1 MAERWKQTGTDIVYE
16 LAGSFLAAIGLYN
29 FSLAARLPLV
39 GFSGIG
45 FLINYFTRIPLGW
58 AIILLNIPVALLCFR
73 VLGRGFYFR
82 SMRCML
88 ISSLMLDYLAPLL
101 PVYQGDRLL
110 AALSTSVL
118 CGLGYAII
126 YLRNDSTGGM
136 DFIIMSVKTWRPD
149 FPLGKITFAFDVI
162 VLLAESIVL
171 RDVDGMIYGLMVSYL
186 SSVVVDKTIFG
197 FNSGKMV
204 LIVTEQGDVIC
215 RMIGDICRRGSTILP
230 GFGGYMKANKQVILS
245 VCSSKQMAVLQRA
258 VKEIDP
264 AAFTIVLEA
273 HEIQGNGFQ
282 KLQFG
287 DGTASGI
294 RPGGESGPAGKRGR
308 TPGRN

>member
-1 MAERWKQTGTDIVYE
+1 MSDRWKKTGTDIVYE
-16 LAGSFLAAIGLYN
+16 LAGSFLTAIGLCN
-29 FSLAARLPLV
+29 FSIAARLPLV

-45 FLINYFTRIPLGW
+45 FLINYFTGIPLGW

-73 VLGRGFYFR
+73 VLGRGFYLR

-88 ISSLMLDYLAPLL
+88 ISSLMLDYLAPLF
-101 PVYQGDRLL
+101 PVYHGDRLL

-162 VLLAESIVL
+162 VLLTESIVL
-171 RDVDGMIYGLMVSYL
+171 RDTDGMIYGLIVSYL
-186 SSVVVDKTIFG
+186 SSAVVDKTIFG

-204 LIVTEQGDVIC
+204 LIVTERGDAIC
-215 RMIGDICRRGSTILP
+215 RMIGDICHRGSTILP
-230 GFGGYMKANKQVILS
+230 GFGGYMKSDKQVILS
-245 VCSSKQMAVLQRA
+245 VCSSKQLAVLQGA
-258 VKEIDP
+258 AKEIDP

-273 HEIQGNGFQ
+273 HEIQGNGFR

-287 DGTASGI
+287 DRAV
-294 RPGGESGPAGKRGR
+294 PGKRQASDAGVAGR
-308 TPGRN
+308 SGE